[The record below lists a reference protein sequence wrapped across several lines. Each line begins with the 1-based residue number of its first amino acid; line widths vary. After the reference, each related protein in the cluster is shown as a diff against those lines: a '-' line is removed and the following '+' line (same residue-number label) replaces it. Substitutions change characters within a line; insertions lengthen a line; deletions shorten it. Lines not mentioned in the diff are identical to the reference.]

1 MSFVVNVRQDFKEFT
16 IPLQSS
22 EPKIHVLFT
31 KSSKLV
37 KDLSRIMKPKNI
49 TMTERTILLPPDELI
64 KIIRKKE
71 KSNVTF
77 YSSALISTHLGLPT
91 VLIFL
96 IFVFVFFFRNGIK
109 FPNFSEICSNFP
121 SFSWFFKIYY
131 IFLPVSYI

>member
-96 IFVFVFFFRNGIK
+96 IFFFFFFFRNGIK

-121 SFSWFFKIYY
+121 SFS
-131 IFLPVSYI
+131 

>member
-49 TMTERTILLPPDELI
+49 TMTERTILPPDELI

-77 YSSALISTHLGLPT
+77 YSSALISTHLDLPT

-96 IFVFVFFFRNGIK
+96 IFVFVFFQKLN
-109 FPNFSEICSNFP
+109 
-121 SFSWFFKIYY
+121 
-131 IFLPVSYI
+131 